1 MDVALLAKMVRELIL
16 DKDSVTLPGLGS
28 FVAEEIP
35 SSFSDKG
42 YTINPPYRRLSFTPR
57 EGRDT
62 LLADLYAVSN
72 GVSKEAAQA
81 ALSEF
86 VSGLR
91 ETLMSRKAVAIP
103 GLGRL
108 RATRENHFFFV
119 PDEDPDIDPNGFG
132 LYPISLKTHQ
142 ETPEEVSAAVSDL
155 AAAFA
160 PAPAPAPAPVPEAPV
175 DPAPETETPPSC
187 PTPTFEP
194 APSVWRRIVV
204 IALVLLAVFALLLI
218 LLAILGRMAPNWV
231 DPFLYT
237 REELELLKL

>member
-160 PAPAPAPAPVPEAPV
+160 PAPPPDPAPVPETESSSSCPASTGHQ
-175 DPAPETETPPSC
+175 PAPETETPPSC
-187 PTPTFEP
+187 PTPTF
-194 APSVWRRIVV
+194 
-204 IALVLLAVFALLLI
+204 
-218 LLAILGRMAPNWV
+218 
-231 DPFLYT
+231 
-237 REELELLKL
+237 